1 MRSLSLRPE
10 DSLPIPRMGLPMGFK
25 VLVSRHPAIAATRL
39 LTVASVGLPPTE
51 RVRLRWTHFRT
62 AGFPQYGFKASL
74 SARACPGRDEVKPTP
89 GMPPSPAEFTP
100 RLRAGTGDNLG
111 TQPVRPEAGNPA
123 RSAPRTTPLTPGVL
137 SSGRVVL
144 SRPSSLIRP
153 HAPVSGAPADFVG
166 YATYTAGLRWA
177 GAPEATPETFP
188 TFAVGL
194 SARAADHTPVGS
206 PPPPVVLGRRYQAS
220 PSSTRVAPHNL
231 ASASH
236 ARREFVSTRHPSRD
250 AAARAFAQPSGLAPT
265 GGHSSRLP
273 RYRVPPAFG
282 PGRHRPR
289 LGGRLHGRTG
299 NLPWSGLPPD

>member
-1 MRSLSLRPE
+1 MPT
-10 DSLPIPRMGLPMGFK
+10 F
-25 VLVSRHPAIAATRL
+25 
-39 LTVASVGLPPTE
+39 PPPP
-51 RVRLRWTHFRT
+51 LKFRT
-62 AGFPQYGFKASL
+62 VGFPQYGFKASL

-137 SSGRVVL
+137 SSGRVML

-153 HAPVSGAPADFVG
+153 HAPVSGAPGDFTVE
-166 YATYTAGLRWA
+166 AAYTPGLRWA

-188 TFAVGL
+188 TFPAVL
-194 SARAADHTPVGS
+194 SLRAADPPPVGPPPPPCLSADRPLCSGGDTRLPRVRRGS
-206 PPPPVVLGRRYQAS
+206 PP
-220 PSSTRVAPHNL
+220 TTL
-231 ASASH
+231 ASASNI
-236 ARREFVSTRHPSRD
+236 RRGFVSTRHPSRD

-265 GGHSSRLP
+265 GGHSSRLL

-282 PGRHRPR
+282 AGRHRPA
-289 LGGRLHGRTG
+289 LGGRLEGRTG
-299 NLPWSGLPPD
+299 NLPSSGLSPD

>member
-1 MRSLSLRPE
+1 LRNASWSSCRRSHPARVARRVGQRAARHAAFALRKRARPLGHPPVEATMRSLSLRPE

-62 AGFPQYGFKASL
+62 VGFPQYGFKASL

-89 GMPPSPAEFTP
+89 GMPPSPSEFTP
-100 RLRAGTGDNLG
+100 RLRARNGDNLG

-137 SSGRVVL
+137 SSGRVML

-153 HAPVSGAPADFVG
+153 HAPVSGAPGDFTVL
-166 YATYTAGLRWA
+166 AAYTPGPRWA

-194 SARAADHTPVGS
+194 WARAADRTPVGS
-206 PPPPVVLGRRYQAS
+206 PPPPVVFWRRYQAS
-220 PSSTRVAPHNL
+220 PSSARVAPHNTRL
-231 ASASH
+231 CQQCP
-236 ARREFVSTRHPSRD
+236 ARVRFD
-250 AAARAFAQPSGLAPT
+250 AASFA
-265 GGHSSRLP
+265 
-273 RYRVPPAFG
+273 
-282 PGRHRPR
+282 
-289 LGGRLHGRTG
+289 
-299 NLPWSGLPPD
+299 